1 MIIYL
6 VKCTIAMG
14 VSWLIYQKFL
24 AKQKTFWLN
33 RIYLLTAIIG
43 STLAP
48 IVKLPSG
55 MPALS
60 IKNSIYPLLDL
71 TKPTP
76 VEVVDNVATMSSY
89 SISDYVTW
97 IIIAISILFAVRFV
111 YIIFKI
117 VRLSQVSSVES
128 IEGISI
134 AIIDDNRTPFS
145 LFNTMYVNQTAHEK
159 GIDDAIFLHEKYHIQ
174 QRHSVD
180 RIIVDIISIV
190 QWMNPFLY
198 LLKRDLIDN
207 HEYAADAYAID
218 QTNDSQSYLSL
229 IVSNARSSSS
239 QNFLLQQFSH
249 SSSIKRIRMITTI
262 QQAGKDWHSLLAFL
276 LLIGCFISC
285 SEDFDDPS
293 TYLELT
299 QSETSSNSSMI
310 TGAKSSIINRMLSGE
325 VPFPPARVLR
335 TNRPPKRLITQW
347 QKAEIFGVWIDK
359 EQVSNHMLAQKT
371 ADQFNFFKVR
381 VLQEEDN
388 DYGSYE
394 YKVELMTNKS
404 LEEFNLQQEELRL
417 EYKEKYPEIWS
428 ELELFRR
435 HNNLKKSNFF

>member
-190 QWMNPFLY
+190 QWVNPFLY

-249 SSSIKRIRMITTI
+249 SSPRKRIKMITLI
-262 QQAGKDWHSLLAFL
+262 QQAGKGWYRPLAFILLLACL
-276 LLIGCFISC
+276 ISC
-285 SEDFDDPS
+285 SDDYANPIS
-293 TYLELT
+293 SENPYPFSKESDSKKPPPTIAWPAPEVLLPINRPLERLLEKWTYT
-299 QSETSSNSSMI
+299 QTFGVRIDNKKVENVFLLNSSPNDFSFFSVREV
-310 TGAKSSIINRMLSGE
+310 KSDSE
-325 VPFPPARVLR
+325 
-335 TNRPPKRLITQW
+335 
-347 QKAEIFGVWIDK
+347 
-359 EQVSNHMLAQKT
+359 
-371 ADQFNFFKVR
+371 
-381 VLQEEDN
+381 
-388 DYGSYE
+388 DYGKFQYTVYILTNE
-394 YKVELMTNKS
+394 GYKNR
-404 LEEFNLQQEELRL
+404 LEEMQIR
-417 EYKEKYPEIWS
+417 YKKYKKDYPE
-428 ELELFRR
+428 LYA
-435 HNNLKKSNFF
+435 KQKQ

>member
-1 MIIYL
+1 VVYRNL
-6 VKCTIAMG
+6 LTN
-14 VSWLIYQKFL
+14 QKNFS
-24 AKQKTFWLN
+24 LN
-33 RIYLLTAIIG
+33 RIYLLVAIIG

-48 IVKLPSG
+48 LVMLPSV
-55 MPALS
+55 MPKLS
-60 IKNSIYPLLDL
+60 ITDNIHPLLEL
-71 TKPTP
+71 SNPSLIEAT
-76 VEVVDNVATMSSY
+76 DNAAIISSY
-89 SISDYVTW
+89 SISDYITW
-97 IIIAISILFAVRFV
+97 VIIAISLLFAFQFA
-111 YIIFKI
+111 YIIFKL
-117 VRLSQVSSVES
+117 VGLTRVSYVECKG
-128 IEGISI
+128 GIYI
-134 AIIDDNRTPFS
+134 AIINDSRTPFS
-145 LFNTMYVNQTAHEK
+145 FFNKMYVDQSTYSK
-159 GIDDAIFLHEKYHIQ
+159 GIKNSIFLHEKYHIQ
-174 QRHSVD
+174 QWHSLD
-180 RIIVDIISIV
+180 RIIIEFISIF
-190 QWMNPFLY
+190 QWTNPFLY

-347 QKAEIFGVWIDK
+347 QKAEIFGAWIDK

-435 HNNLKKSNFF
+435 HNNLMKSNFF